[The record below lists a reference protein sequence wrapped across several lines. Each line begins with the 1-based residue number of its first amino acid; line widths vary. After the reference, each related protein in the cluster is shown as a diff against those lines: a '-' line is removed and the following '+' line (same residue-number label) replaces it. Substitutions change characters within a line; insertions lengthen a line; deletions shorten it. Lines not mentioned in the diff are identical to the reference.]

1 MAVLEIRSRI
11 GLFAGLVI
19 AHIGLIST
27 QVKTRGVPVFES
39 VTFGAFAEV
48 QRAATSGMTGVKD
61 TWQNYFALQ
70 QIRRENAQLTQQV
83 AQLQIRLQEEREA
96 AQRSRTL
103 EGLLAL
109 RDQTPLVTTGAR
121 VIGGPAN
128 PEFRT
133 MTIDKGANEGLKGDM
148 AVIAPKGVVGRILM
162 PSPRAAKV
170 QLLIDKNAAA
180 GALIERTRA
189 QGVVRG
195 LGTDLL
201 QLEYL
206 PGSAEVKVGDRVVTA
221 GIDGIYPKG
230 FVIGQVESV
239 QRSGGEYRDII
250 VRPAVEFKS
259 LEAVLV
265 VLTPPPT
272 VAEATE
278 AARTSV
284 EKDKKPAAVPA
295 PPPPAPA
302 PTTTDGEPSEGR

>member
-11 GLFAGLVI
+11 GLFVCLVI

-48 QRAATSGMTGVKD
+48 QRGATSAVTGVKD

-70 QIRRENAQLTQQV
+70 QIRRENSQLTQEV
-83 AQLQIRLQEEREA
+83 GQLRIRLQEEREA
-96 AQRSRTL
+96 AQRSRAL
-103 EGLLAL
+103 EALLEL
-109 RDQTPLVTTGAR
+109 RNQTQLMTTGAR

-133 MTIDKGANEGLKGDM
+133 MTIDKGQSDGLKADM
-148 AVIAPKGVVGRILM
+148 AVIAPQGVVGRILM
-162 PSPRAAKV
+162 PSSRAAKV

-189 QGVVRG
+189 QGVVLG
-195 LGTDLL
+195 LGTDRL

-206 PGSAEVKVGDRVVTA
+206 PSSAEVKVGDRVVTA

-239 QRSGGEYRDII
+239 ERSGSEYKDI
-250 VRPAVEFKS
+250 VVKPGVEFAS
-259 LEAVLV
+259 LEAVLI

-278 AARTSV
+278 AAKSSV
-284 EKDKKPAAVPA
+284 AKEKKPAVPA
-295 PPPPAPA
+295 PAPPAS
-302 PTTTDGEPSEGR
+302 PTAATDEPSEGR